1 MKATVQ
7 LGEGSAFH
15 GTSGTGHAV
24 QMDVAP
30 EVGGRDTGPR
40 PMEMLL
46 LGLGGCTAIDVLH
59 ILRKGDEPIEN
70 MRLDLLAE
78 RSDDI
83 PKVFKKIHV
92 HFMLVGARLDA
103 KKVQRA
109 IDLSAKKYCSASLM
123 LNKTAQITYDFEIV
137 EELT

>member
-1 MKATVQ
+1 MKATVR

-15 GTSGTGHAV
+15 GISGTGHRV

-30 EVGGRDTGPR
+30 EVGGSDTGPR
-40 PMEMLL
+40 PMEMVL
-46 LGLGGCTAIDVLH
+46 LGLGGCTAIDVLS
-59 ILRKGDEPIEN
+59 ILRKGGEPIQD
-70 MRLDLLAE
+70 MQVDLVAE
-78 RSDDI
+78 RSEDI
-83 PKVFKKIHV
+83 PKVFRKIHV
-92 HFMLVGARLDA
+92 HFVLVGANLDA

-123 LNKTAQITYDFEIV
+123 LNKTALITHDFQIV